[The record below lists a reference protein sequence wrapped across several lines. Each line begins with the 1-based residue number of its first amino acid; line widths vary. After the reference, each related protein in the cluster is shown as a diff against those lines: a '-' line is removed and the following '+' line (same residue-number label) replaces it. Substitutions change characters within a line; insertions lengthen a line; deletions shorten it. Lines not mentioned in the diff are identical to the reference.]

1 MLKHSQIIF
10 FFCSHERETNQIQFT
25 LMEKSQTRVNLNRS
39 IFGTVQTW
47 TNGWRSGV
55 VLCMKST
62 GNFCLNRKW
71 LVCIIN
77 DIDYYQLCTN
87 ICLNIFVCFPF
98 KHAAS
103 SLLCI
108 HVDLVS
114 PWGLLIDTCNIIWN
128 WIRCHVRTVQIAHQI
143 NFFISYHKICIYI
156 HVTDIKWIFFFKQEE
171 HLLGWMK
178 SS

>member
-1 MLKHSQIIF
+1 
-10 FFCSHERETNQIQFT
+10 
-25 LMEKSQTRVNLNRS
+25 MEKSQTRANLNRS
-39 IFGTVQTW
+39 TFGTVQTW

-55 VLCMKST
+55 VLYMKST

-77 DIDYYQLCTN
+77 DIDYYQICTD
-87 ICLNIFVCFPF
+87 ICLNMFVCFPF

-114 PWGLLIDTCNIIWN
+114 PWRLLIDDIIWN
-128 WIRCHVRTVQIAHQI
+128 LKLNQIAHQI
-143 NFFISYHKICIYI
+143 NFFISYHKIGIYI
-156 HVTDIKWIFFFKQEE
+156 HVTKWIFFFKQEE

>member
-1 MLKHSQIIF
+1 
-10 FFCSHERETNQIQFT
+10 
-25 LMEKSQTRVNLNRS
+25 MEKSQTRVNLNRS

-114 PWGLLIDTCNIIWN
+114 PWGLLVDYLLILFEIESDIMSGLYKLLIKLF
-128 WIRCHVRTVQIAHQI
+128 
-143 NFFISYHKICIYI
+143 FFISYHKICIYI
-156 HVTDIKWIFFFKQEE
+156 HVTDKWRYFFKQEE

>member
-1 MLKHSQIIF
+1 MFKSSLSKHSQIIF

-39 IFGTVQTW
+39 TFGTVQTW

-114 PWGLLIDTCNIIWN
+114 PWRLLIDDIIWN
-128 WIRCHVRTVQIAHQI
+128 LKLNQMSCQDCT
-143 NFFISYHKICIYI
+143 NC
-156 HVTDIKWIFFFKQEE
+156 
-171 HLLGWMK
+171 
-178 SS
+178 SSN